1 MSNIIAQAQQALIN
15 VKGVTGVSFD
25 GKNVIVY
32 VENAKV
38 SVFIPRTLAGY
49 NVVIKITGPVRLL

>member
-25 GKNVIVY
+25 GKNIIVY
-32 VENAKV
+32 VENASV
-38 SVFIPRTLAGY
+38 SVPRTLFRY
-49 NVVIKITGPVRLL
+49 SVIVKITGPVRLL